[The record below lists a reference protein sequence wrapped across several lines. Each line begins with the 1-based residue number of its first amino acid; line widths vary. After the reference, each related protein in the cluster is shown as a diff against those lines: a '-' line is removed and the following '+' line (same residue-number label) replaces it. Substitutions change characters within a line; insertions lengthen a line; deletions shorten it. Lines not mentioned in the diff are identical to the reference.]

1 MEQNNANPA
10 NRNPYT
16 LWFVVLAFVAPVV
29 VAYVMYFSGA
39 ISTYSNNGEILN
51 PIVDVADFKLMDDKN
66 VSVSREAL
74 TRKWRLISFVGAE
87 CDEACNARLY
97 DSRQVHKSLGK
108 DQERVERLIVHLEPA
123 GSALSGLI
131 KRDYPRAINVYGSEK
146 IISDVLGAGAGI
158 SNNEIYLVDP
168 IGNVMMR
175 FSNELTKKEIKSD
188 LKKLLKVSQIG

>member
-39 ISTYSNNGEILN
+39 ITTYSNNGEILN
-51 PIVDVADFKLMDDKN
+51 PIVDVADFKLKDDKN

-131 KRDYPRAINVYGSEK
+131 KSDYPKAINVYGSEK

>member
-39 ISTYSNNGEILN
+39 ITTYSNNGEILN
-51 PIVDVADFKLMDDKN
+51 PIVDVADFKLKDDKN

-131 KRDYPRAINVYGSEK
+131 KSDYPKAINVYGSEK

-158 SNNEIYLVDP
+158 SKNEIYLVDP